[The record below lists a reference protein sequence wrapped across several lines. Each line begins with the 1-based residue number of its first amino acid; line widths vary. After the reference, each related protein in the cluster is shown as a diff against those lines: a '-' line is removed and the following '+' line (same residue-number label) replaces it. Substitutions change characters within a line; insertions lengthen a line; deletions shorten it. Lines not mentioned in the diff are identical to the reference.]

1 MMTEN
6 CPSMEVKS
14 VLSENDKIIETFIT
28 RHSQKIYNFIFS
40 KVLDKNITEDIFQD
54 TFIKVV
60 KTLKKGDYSE
70 EGKFLSWVMRIAH
83 NLIIDHFR
91 QNQRKRIFR
100 HFEDFSFLS
109 GIEDGSL
116 DAEKYLIKQ
125 QTETRVKRLIE
136 ELPPD
141 QQDVIIMRIYR
152 DMTFK
157 EISEEMGVNINTSL
171 GRMRYA
177 LTNLRKIAKRNN
189 ISI

>member
-1 MMTEN
+1 MTEN

-40 KVLDKNITEDIFQD
+40 KVLDKNITEHIFQD

-116 DAEKYLIKQ
+116 DAEK
-125 QTETRVKRLIE
+125 
-136 ELPPD
+136 
-141 QQDVIIMRIYR
+141 
-152 DMTFK
+152 
-157 EISEEMGVNINTSL
+157 
-171 GRMRYA
+171 
-177 LTNLRKIAKRNN
+177 
-189 ISI
+189 

>member
-1 MMTEN
+1 
-6 CPSMEVKS
+6 MEVKS
-14 VLSENDKIIETFIT
+14 LVAENDKIIEVFIT

-60 KTLKKGDYSE
+60 KTLKKGDYTE

-83 NLIIDHFR
+83 NLVIDHFR

-100 HFEDFSFLS
+100 HLEDFSFLS
-109 GIEDGSL
+109 GIEDASP

-125 QTETRVKRLIE
+125 QTETSVKKLIK

-152 DMTFK
+152 EMTFK